1 MPTDS
6 RDKGRIFDEIKS
18 RGKEERK
25 AAELEGFAAWYIKE
39 GLYSTNH
46 LSWTYDSVPMIF
58 DSCNSY
64 SFTIEAKIH

>member
-25 AAELEGFAAWYIKE
+25 AAELEGFAAENIKE

-46 LSWTYDSVPMIF
+46 LCGPMITRCQKSGRVRLIIN
-58 DSCNSY
+58 DLRV
-64 SFTIEAKIH
+64 SF

>member
-46 LSWTYDSVPMIF
+46 LCCPD
-58 DSCNSY
+58 DNRCQNSGKVRL
-64 SFTIEAKIH
+64 IINGLWDPK

>member
-25 AAELEGFAAWYIKE
+25 AAELWGFAAENIKE
-39 GLYSTNH
+39 GLFHFLAGGIVASAVGEK
-46 LSWTYDSVPMIF
+46 DV
-58 DSCNSY
+58 
-64 SFTIEAKIH
+64 

>member
-1 MPTDS
+1 MPSDS

-25 AAELEGFAAWYIKE
+25 AAEQEGFAAWYIRE

-46 LSWTYDSVPMIF
+46 LYCPDDSSSSHI
-58 DSCNSY
+58 
-64 SFTIEAKIH
+64 T